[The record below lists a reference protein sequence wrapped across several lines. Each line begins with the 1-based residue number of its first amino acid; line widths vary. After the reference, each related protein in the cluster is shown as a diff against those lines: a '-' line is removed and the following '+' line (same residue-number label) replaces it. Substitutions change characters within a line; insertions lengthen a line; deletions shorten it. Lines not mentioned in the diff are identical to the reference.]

1 MTKETVTTTLP
12 DDISEVLTALA
23 TVTVAPDETFA
34 AFHRIARLA
43 EKQNQR
49 NLDEVPHD

>member
-1 MTKETVTTTLP
+1 MTETTTLP

-23 TVTVAPDETFA
+23 IVAIASEKTFE

-49 NLDEVPHD
+49 NLSEALHD